1 MTTLQSREDALL
13 RRVRAFD
20 WARLKWC
27 FAATALCMLLAHG
40 FAWFNLFP
48 SHDGT
53 ILVFDADV
61 VMLQLGRWVELLYF
75 RFVRGRIN
83 APWLNG
89 AFTIVWTSLAV
100 YLVGKLLQL
109 GKKATIAL
117 CAVFS
122 TAISVTLLYAT
133 YYDKTDLYACAMF
146 LAVWG
151 VYAVRR
157 FRCRWWGVLFCS
169 GCLCL
174 AMGLYQGYIEF
185 AIGLF
190 LICLLRDCLTEDLAW
205 AEYLRRGVTAV
216 VSLLLGG
223 VLYAVSLKVVLA
235 YKHLELI
242 DSDNGLQQM
251 GRAGVA
257 DYLARLPGAYKQVFT
272 TLLGYDVWNN
282 RGMRL
287 ATAVC
292 LLLGLACLVLTLRK
306 KPLRAAVQVVI
317 LLVLLPLGLNVV
329 YLLSEK
335 HPTLLMLYPVYLVYA
350 LVLLLTGLEPDTIPR
365 SAAWLACLLCA
376 FITVQNVIY
385 ANGAYTYRKLVYEN
399 TRAQVY
405 TIMAKVEDL
414 PGYVEGETPV
424 VFSGDF
430 TDSNFTYH
438 NDLLRLYEEGDT
450 GLSGSA
456 ITYDGT
462 IKWWFG
468 NIMGSSAKVVNT
480 QAELDSWA
488 ENPAVQAMPSY
499 PASGCIAMVDGAAV
513 IKLSD

>member
-190 LICLLRDCLTEDLAW
+190 LICLLRDCLTTDLPW
-205 AEYLRRGVTAV
+205 KDYLRQGITAIAG
-216 VSLLLGG
+216 LLLGG
-223 VLYAVSLKVVLA
+223 VLYAVSMKAVLA

-242 DSDNGLQQM
+242 DSSNGLQQM
-251 GRAGVA
+251 SRAGVA

-292 LLLGLACLVLTLRK
+292 LLLGLACLVLALCK
-306 KPLRAAVQVVI
+306 KPLRAAVQVII

-376 FITVQNVIY
+376 FIAVQNVIY

-438 NDLLRLYEEGDT
+438 NDLIRLYEEGET

-480 QAELDSWA
+480 QAELDAWA

>member
-1 MTTLQSREDALL
+1 MTTLQRGEEALL
-13 RRVRAFD
+13 CRVKAVD
-20 WARLKWC
+20 WARLKIC

-53 ILVFDADV
+53 IVVFDADV
-61 VMLQLGRWVELLYF
+61 VMLQLGRWVELPYF
-75 RFVRGRIN
+75 RFLRGRVN
-83 APWLNG
+83 NPWLNG
-89 AFTIVWTSLAV
+89 AYTVFWTSLAM
-100 YLVGKLLQL
+100 YLASSLLQL
-109 GKKATIAL
+109 GRKATAAV
-117 CAVFS
+117 CGVFS

-133 YYDKTDLYACAMF
+133 YYDKTDVYTCAMF
-146 LAVWG
+146 LAFLG

-157 FRCRWWGVLFCS
+157 CCRPWLGLLLCG

-174 AMGLYQGYIEF
+174 SMGLYQGYIEF
-185 AIGLF
+185 AIGL
-190 LICLLRDCLTEDLAW
+190 LLLCMLRDCLTTDLPW
-205 AEYLRRGVTAV
+205 KDYLRQGITAIAG
-216 VSLLLGG
+216 LLLGG
-223 VLYAVSLKVVLA
+223 VLYAVSMKAVLA

-242 DSDNGLQQM
+242 DSYNGLQQM

-292 LLLGLACLVLTLRK
+292 LLLALVCLVLALRR
-306 KPLRAAVQVVI
+306 KPRRALAQTAI

-329 YLLSEK
+329 FLLSEQA
-335 HPTLLMLYPVYLVYA
+335 PTLLMLYPVYLVYA
-350 LVLLLTGLEPDTIPR
+350 LVLLLTETDTAPR
-365 SAAWLACLLCA
+365 SAAWLACVLCA
-376 FITVQNVIY
+376 FLTLENVIY

-399 TRAQVY
+399 TRGQVY
-405 TIMAKVEDL
+405 TIMAKVQDL

-480 QAELDSWA
+480 QAELDTWA
-488 ENPAVQAMPSY
+488 ENPAVQAMPNY
-499 PASGCIAMVDGAAV
+499 PASGSIAMVDGAAV

>member
-20 WARLKWC
+20 WASLKWC

-329 YLLSEK
+329 YLLSER

-350 LVLLLTGLEPDTIPR
+350 LVLLLTGLEPDTIPH

-438 NDLLRLYEEGDT
+438 NDLIRLYEEGET

-480 QAELDSWA
+480 QAELDAWA

>member
-223 VLYAVSLKVVLA
+223 VLYAVSMKAVLA

-242 DSDNGLQQM
+242 DSSNGLQQM
-251 GRAGVA
+251 SRAGVA

-292 LLLGLACLVLTLRK
+292 LLLGFACLVLALRK

-329 YLLSEK
+329 YLLSER

-438 NDLLRLYEEGDT
+438 NDLIRLYEEGET

-480 QAELDSWA
+480 QAELDAWA

>member
-350 LVLLLTGLEPDTIPR
+350 LVLLLTGLEPDTIPH

-438 NDLLRLYEEGDT
+438 NDLIRLYEEGET

-480 QAELDSWA
+480 QEELDAWA

>member
-223 VLYAVSLKVVLA
+223 VLYAVSMKAVLA

-242 DSDNGLQQM
+242 DSSNGLQQM
-251 GRAGVA
+251 SRAGVA

-292 LLLGLACLVLTLRK
+292 LLLGLACLVLALRK

-329 YLLSEK
+329 YLLSER

-438 NDLLRLYEEGDT
+438 NDLIRLYEEGET

-480 QAELDSWA
+480 QAELDAWA

-513 IKLSD
+513 IKVSD

>member
-251 GRAGVA
+251 SRAGVA

-292 LLLGLACLVLTLRK
+292 LLLGLACLVLALCK
-306 KPLRAAVQVVI
+306 KPLRAAVQVII

-438 NDLLRLYEEGDT
+438 NDLLRLYEEGET

-480 QAELDSWA
+480 QAELDAWA

>member
-1 MTTLQSREDALL
+1 MTTLQRGEDALL
-13 RRVRAFD
+13 RRVKAFD
-20 WARLKWC
+20 WPRLKLC

-53 ILVFDADV
+53 ILFFDADV
-61 VMLQLGRWVELLYF
+61 VMLQLGRWVQLPYY
-75 RFVRGRIN
+75 RFLRGKISM
-83 APWLNG
+83 PWLTG
-89 AFTIVWTSLAV
+89 MFSVLWTALSV
-100 YLVGKLLQL
+100 YLVSDLLKLRR
-109 GKKATIAL
+109 KATMAFAAML
-117 CAVFS
+117 G
-122 TAISVTLLYAT
+122 TAISITLLNAT
-133 YYDKTDLYACAMF
+133 YNDKSDPFTCAMF
-146 LAVWG
+146 LAFLG

-157 FRCRWWGVLFCS
+157 CRRPWLGAVLCG

-174 AMGLYQGYIEF
+174 SMGLYQGYIEF

-190 LICLLRDCLTEDLAW
+190 LLCLLRDCLTQDLPW
-205 AEYLRRGVTAV
+205 ADYLRRGFTAV
-216 VSLLLGG
+216 AALLLGG
-223 VLYAVSLKVVLA
+223 VLYAVSMKAVLA

-242 DSDNGLQQM
+242 DSYNGLQQM
-251 GRAGVA
+251 GRSGPAVW
-257 DYLARLPGAYKQVFT
+257 LSRLPGAYKQVFS
-272 TLLGYDVWNN
+272 TLLGCDVWNN

-287 ATAVC
+287 ATALC
-292 LLLGLACLVLTLRK
+292 LLLALACLVLALHRK
-306 KPLRAAVQVVI
+306 PRRVLAQTAI

-329 YLLSEK
+329 FLLSEQA
-335 HPTLLMLYPVYLVYA
+335 PTLLMLYPVYLVYA
-350 LVLLLTGLEPDTIPR
+350 LVLLLTETDTAPR
-365 SAAWLACLLCA
+365 SAAWLACGLCA
-376 FITVQNVIY
+376 FLTLENVIY

-399 TRAQVY
+399 TRGQVY
-405 TIMAKVEDL
+405 TIMAKVQDL

-438 NDLLRLYEEGDT
+438 NDLLRQYEEGDT

-462 IKWWFG
+462 IKWWFA
-468 NIMGSSAKVVNT
+468 NIMGSGARVVNT
-480 QAELDSWA
+480 QAELDAWA

-513 IKLSD
+513 VKLSD

>member
-251 GRAGVA
+251 SRAGVA

-292 LLLGLACLVLTLRK
+292 LLLGLACLVLALCK
-306 KPLRAAVQVVI
+306 KPLRAAVQVII

-376 FITVQNVIY
+376 FIAVQNVIY

-438 NDLLRLYEEGDT
+438 NDLIRLYEEGET

-480 QAELDSWA
+480 QAELDAWA

>member
-1 MTTLQSREDALL
+1 MTTLQRGEDALL
-13 RRVRAFD
+13 RRAKAFD
-20 WARLKWC
+20 WPRLKLC

-53 ILVFDADV
+53 ILFFDADV
-61 VMLQLGRWVELLYF
+61 VMLQLGRWVQLPYY
-75 RFVRGRIN
+75 RFLRGKISM
-83 APWLNG
+83 PWLTG
-89 AFTIVWTSLAV
+89 MFSVLWTALSV
-100 YLVGKLLQL
+100 YLVSDLLKLRR
-109 GKKATIAL
+109 KATMAFAAML
-117 CAVFS
+117 G
-122 TAISVTLLYAT
+122 TAISITLLNAT
-133 YYDKTDLYACAMF
+133 YNDKSDPFTCAMF
-146 LAVWG
+146 LAFLG

-157 FRCRWWGVLFCS
+157 CRRPWLGVALCG

-174 AMGLYQGYIEF
+174 SMGLYQGYIEF

-190 LICLLRDCLTEDLAW
+190 LLCLLWDCLTQDLPW
-205 AEYLRRGVTAV
+205 ADYLRRGFTAV
-216 VSLLLGG
+216 AALLLGG
-223 VLYAVSLKVVLA
+223 VLYAVSMKAVLA
-235 YKHLELI
+235 YKHLTLI
-242 DSDNGLQQM
+242 DSYNGLQQM
-251 GRAGVA
+251 GRSGPTVW
-257 DYLARLPGAYKQVFT
+257 LSRLPGAYKQVFT

-287 ATAVC
+287 ATALC
-292 LLLGLACLVLTLRK
+292 LLLALACLVLALRR
-306 KPLRAAVQVVI
+306 KPRRVLAQTAI

-329 YLLSEK
+329 FLLSEQA
-335 HPTLLMLYPVYLVYA
+335 PTLLMLYPVYLVYA
-350 LVLLLTGLEPDTIPR
+350 LVLLLTETDTAPR
-365 SAAWLACLLCA
+365 SAAWLACALCA
-376 FITVQNVIY
+376 FLTLENVIY

-399 TRAQVY
+399 TRGQVY
-405 TIMAKVEDL
+405 TIMAKVQDL

-438 NDLLRLYEEGDT
+438 NDLIRQYEEGDT

-462 IKWWFG
+462 IKWWFA
-468 NIMGSSAKVVNT
+468 NIMGSGARVVNT
-480 QAELDSWA
+480 QAELDAWA

-513 IKLSD
+513 VKLSD

>member
-1 MTTLQSREDALL
+1 MTTLQRGEEALL
-13 RRVRAFD
+13 RRVKAVD
-20 WARLKWC
+20 WARLKIC

-53 ILVFDADV
+53 IVVFDADV
-61 VMLQLGRWVELLYF
+61 VMLQLGRWVELPYF
-75 RFVRGRIN
+75 RFLRGRVN
-83 APWLNG
+83 NPWLNG
-89 AFTIVWTSLAV
+89 AYTVFWTSLAMH
-100 YLVGKLLQL
+100 LASSLLQL
-109 GKKATIAL
+109 GRKATAAV
-117 CAVFS
+117 CGVFS

-133 YYDKTDLYACAMF
+133 YYDKTDVYTCAMF
-146 LAVWG
+146 LAFLG

-157 FRCRWWGVLFCS
+157 CCRPWLGVVLCG

-174 AMGLYQGYIEF
+174 SMGLYQGYIEF

-190 LICLLRDCLTEDLAW
+190 LLCLLRDCLTRDLPW
-205 AEYLRRGVTAV
+205 ADYLRRGFTAV
-216 VSLLLGG
+216 AGLLLGG
-223 VLYAVSLKVVLA
+223 VLYAVSMKEVLA

-242 DSDNGLQQM
+242 DSYNGLQQM
-251 GRAGVA
+251 GRSGPAVW
-257 DYLARLPGAYKQVFT
+257 LSRLPGAYKQVFT

-287 ATAVC
+287 ATALC
-292 LLLGLACLVLTLRK
+292 LLLALACLVLALRC
-306 KPLRAAVQVVI
+306 KPRRVLAQTAI

-329 YLLSEK
+329 FLLSEQA
-335 HPTLLMLYPVYLVYA
+335 PTLLMLYPVYLVYA
-350 LVLLLTGLEPDTIPR
+350 LVLLLTETDTAPR
-365 SAAWLACLLCA
+365 SAAWLACVLCA
-376 FITVQNVIY
+376 FLTLENVIY
-385 ANGAYTYRKLVYEN
+385 ANGAYTYRKLVYEH
-399 TRAQVY
+399 TRGQVY
-405 TIMAKVEDL
+405 TIMAKVQDL
-414 PGYVEGETPV
+414 PGYVEGETLV

-438 NDLLRLYEEGDT
+438 NDLLRQYEEGDT

-462 IKWWFG
+462 IKWWFA
-468 NIMGSSAKVVNT
+468 NIMGSGARVVNT
-480 QAELDSWA
+480 QAELDAWA

>member
-1 MTTLQSREDALL
+1 MTTLQRGEEALL
-13 RRVRAFD
+13 CRVKAVD
-20 WARLKWC
+20 WARLKIC

-53 ILVFDADV
+53 IVVFDADV
-61 VMLQLGRWVELLYF
+61 VMLQLGRWVELPYF
-75 RFVRGRIN
+75 RFLRGRVN
-83 APWLNG
+83 NPWLNG
-89 AFTIVWTSLAV
+89 AYTVFWTSLAM
-100 YLVGKLLQL
+100 YLASSLLQL
-109 GKKATIAL
+109 GRKATATV
-117 CAVFS
+117 CGVFS

-133 YYDKTDLYACAMF
+133 YYDKTDVYTCAMF
-146 LAVWG
+146 LAFLG

-157 FRCRWWGVLFCS
+157 CRRPWLGLLLCG

-174 AMGLYQGYIEF
+174 SMGLYQGYIEF
-185 AIGLF
+185 GIGLF
-190 LICLLRDCLTEDLAW
+190 LLCLLRDCLTKELPW
-205 AEYLRRGVTAV
+205 ADYLRRGFTAV
-216 VSLLLGG
+216 AALLLGG
-223 VLYAVSLKVVLA
+223 VLYGVSMKVVLA

-242 DSDNGLQQM
+242 DSYNGLQQM
-251 GRAGVA
+251 GRGGVSVW
-257 DYLARLPGAYKQVFT
+257 LSRLPGAYKQVLS
-272 TLLGYDVWNN
+272 TLLDYDVWNN

-292 LLLGLACLVLTLRK
+292 LLLALACLVLILRR
-306 KPLRAAVQVVI
+306 KPRRALAQTAI

-456 ITYDGT
+456 LTYDGT
-462 IKWWFG
+462 IKWWFS
-468 NIMGSSAKVVNT
+468 NIMGSKAKVVNT
-480 QAELDSWA
+480 QTELDAWA
-488 ENPAVQAMPSY
+488 ENPSVQAMPSY
-499 PASGCIAMVDGAAV
+499 PANGCIAMVDGAAV

>member
-1 MTTLQSREDALL
+1 MY
-13 RRVRAFD
+13 
-20 WARLKWC
+20 
-27 FAATALCMLLAHG
+27 LASS
-40 FAWFNLFP
+40 L
-48 SHDGT
+48 
-53 ILVFDADV
+53 
-61 VMLQLGRWVELLYF
+61 LQLGR
-75 RFVRGRIN
+75 
-83 APWLNG
+83 
-89 AFTIVWTSLAV
+89 
-100 YLVGKLLQL
+100 
-109 GKKATIAL
+109 KATAAV
-117 CAVFS
+117 CGVFS

-133 YYDKTDLYACAMF
+133 YYDKTDVYTCAMF
-146 LAVWG
+146 LAFLG

-157 FRCRWWGVLFCS
+157 CRRPWLGLLLCG

-174 AMGLYQGYIEF
+174 SMGLYQGYIEF

-190 LICLLRDCLTEDLAW
+190 LLCLLRDCLTKELPW
-205 AEYLRRGVTAV
+205 ADYLRRGFTAV
-216 VSLLLGG
+216 ATLLLGS
-223 VLYAVSLKVVLA
+223 VLYAVSMKVVLS

-242 DSDNGLQQM
+242 DSYNGLQQM
-251 GRAGVA
+251 GRGGVSVW
-257 DYLARLPGAYKQVFT
+257 LSRLPGAYKQVLS
-272 TLLGYDVWNN
+272 TLLDYDVWNN

-292 LLLGLACLVLTLRK
+292 LLLALACLVLILRR
-306 KPLRAAVQVVI
+306 KPRRALAQTAI

-335 HPTLLMLYPVYLVYA
+335 APTLLMLYPVYLVYA

-438 NDLLRLYEEGDT
+438 NDLLRLYEEGEN

-462 IKWWFG
+462 IKWWFA

-480 QAELDSWA
+480 QAELDAWA
-488 ENPAVQAMPSY
+488 ENPAVQAMPGY

>member
-350 LVLLLTGLEPDTIPR
+350 LVLLLTGLEPDTIPH

-438 NDLLRLYEEGDT
+438 NDLIRLYEEGET

-480 QAELDSWA
+480 QAELDAWA

>member
-1 MTTLQSREDALL
+1 MTTLQRGEDALL
-13 RRVRAFD
+13 RRVKAFD
-20 WARLKWC
+20 WPRLKLC

-53 ILVFDADV
+53 ILFFDADV
-61 VMLQLGRWVELLYF
+61 VMLQLGRWVQLPYY
-75 RFVRGRIN
+75 RFLRGKISM
-83 APWLNG
+83 PWLTG
-89 AFTIVWTSLAV
+89 MFSVLWTALSV
-100 YLVGKLLQL
+100 YLVSDLLKLRR
-109 GKKATIAL
+109 KATMAFA
-117 CAVFS
+117 AVFG
-122 TAISVTLLYAT
+122 TAISITLLNAT
-133 YYDKTDLYACAMF
+133 YNDKSDPFTCAMF
-146 LAVWG
+146 LAFLG
-151 VYAVRR
+151 VYAVRC
-157 FRCRWWGVLFCS
+157 CRRPWLGVVLCG

-174 AMGLYQGYIEF
+174 SMGLYQGYIEF

-190 LICLLRDCLTEDLAW
+190 LLCLLRDCLTRDLPW
-205 AEYLRRGVTAV
+205 ADYLRRGFTSVAA
-216 VSLLLGG
+216 LLLGG
-223 VLYAVSLKVVLA
+223 VLYAVSMKAVLA

-242 DSDNGLQQM
+242 DSYNGLQQM
-251 GRAGVA
+251 GRSGPSVW
-257 DYLARLPGAYKQVFT
+257 LSRLPGAYKQVFT

-287 ATAVC
+287 ATALC
-292 LLLGLACLVLTLRK
+292 LLLALACLVLALRR
-306 KPLRAAVQVVI
+306 KPRRVLAQTGI

-329 YLLSEK
+329 FLLSEQA
-335 HPTLLMLYPVYLVYA
+335 PTLLMLYPVYLVYA
-350 LVLLLTGLEPDTIPR
+350 LVLLLTETDTAPR
-365 SAAWLACLLCA
+365 SAAWLACVLCA
-376 FITVQNVIY
+376 FLTLENVIY

-399 TRAQVY
+399 TRGQVY
-405 TIMAKVEDL
+405 TIMAKVQDL

-438 NDLLRLYEEGDT
+438 NDLLRQYEEGDT

-462 IKWWFG
+462 IKWWFA
-468 NIMGSSAKVVNT
+468 NIMGSGARVVNT
-480 QAELDSWA
+480 QAELDAWA

-513 IKLSD
+513 VKLSD

>member
-13 RRVRAFD
+13 RWVRAFD

-350 LVLLLTGLEPDTIPR
+350 LVLLLTGLEPDTIPH

-438 NDLLRLYEEGDT
+438 NDLIRLYEEGET

-480 QAELDSWA
+480 QAELDAWA

>member
-223 VLYAVSLKVVLA
+223 VLYAVSMKAVLA

-242 DSDNGLQQM
+242 DSSNGLQQM
-251 GRAGVA
+251 SRAGVA

-292 LLLGLACLVLTLRK
+292 LLLGLACLVLALRK

-329 YLLSEK
+329 YLLSER

-438 NDLLRLYEEGDT
+438 NDLLRLYEEGET

-480 QAELDSWA
+480 QAELDAWA

>member
-48 SHDGT
+48 SHDAT
-53 ILVFDADV
+53 ILFFDADV

-329 YLLSEK
+329 YLLSER

-350 LVLLLTGLEPDTIPR
+350 LVLLLTGLEPDTIPH

-438 NDLLRLYEEGDT
+438 NDLIRLYEEGET

-480 QAELDSWA
+480 QAELDAWA

>member
-292 LLLGLACLVLTLRK
+292 LLLGLACLVLALRK

-329 YLLSEK
+329 YLLSER

-350 LVLLLTGLEPDTIPR
+350 LVLLLTGLEPDTIPH

-438 NDLLRLYEEGDT
+438 NDLIRLYEVGET

-480 QAELDSWA
+480 QAELDAWA

>member
-1 MTTLQSREDALL
+1 
-13 RRVRAFD
+13 
-20 WARLKWC
+20 
-27 FAATALCMLLAHG
+27 MLLAHG

-329 YLLSEK
+329 YLLSER

-438 NDLLRLYEEGDT
+438 NDLIRLYEEGET

-480 QAELDSWA
+480 QAELDAWA

>member
-1 MTTLQSREDALL
+1 MTTLQRGEEALL
-13 RRVRAFD
+13 RRVKAVD
-20 WARLKWC
+20 WARLKIC

-48 SHDGT
+48 SHDAT
-53 ILVFDADV
+53 ILFFDADV

-223 VLYAVSLKVVLA
+223 VLYAVSMKAVLA

-242 DSDNGLQQM
+242 DSSNGLQQM
-251 GRAGVA
+251 SRAGVA

-292 LLLGLACLVLTLRK
+292 LLLGLACLVLALRK

-329 YLLSEK
+329 YLLSER

-438 NDLLRLYEEGDT
+438 NDLIRLYEEGET

-480 QAELDSWA
+480 QAELDAWA

>member
-292 LLLGLACLVLTLRK
+292 LLLGLACLVLALRK

-350 LVLLLTGLEPDTIPR
+350 LVVLLTGLEPDTIPH

-438 NDLLRLYEEGDT
+438 NDLIRLYEEGET

-480 QAELDSWA
+480 QAELDAWA

>member
-190 LICLLRDCLTEDLAW
+190 LIYLLRDCLTEDLAW

-251 GRAGVA
+251 SRAGVA

-292 LLLGLACLVLTLRK
+292 LLLGLACLVLALCK
-306 KPLRAAVQVVI
+306 KPLRAAVQVII

-376 FITVQNVIY
+376 FIAVQNVIY

-438 NDLLRLYEEGDT
+438 NDLIRLYEEGET

-480 QAELDSWA
+480 QAELDAWA

>member
-1 MTTLQSREDALL
+1 MTTLQRGEEALL
-13 RRVRAFD
+13 RRVKAVD
-20 WARLKWC
+20 WARLKIC

-48 SHDGT
+48 SHDAT
-53 ILVFDADV
+53 ILFFDADV

-223 VLYAVSLKVVLA
+223 VLYAVSMKAVLA

-242 DSDNGLQQM
+242 DSSNGLQQM
-251 GRAGVA
+251 SRAGVA

-292 LLLGLACLVLTLRK
+292 LLLGLACLVLALRK

-438 NDLLRLYEEGDT
+438 NDLIRLYEEGET

-480 QAELDSWA
+480 QAELDAWA

>member
-1 MTTLQSREDALL
+1 MTTLQRGEEALL
-13 RRVRAFD
+13 RRVKAVD
-20 WARLKWC
+20 WARLKIC

-48 SHDGT
+48 SHDAT
-53 ILVFDADV
+53 ILFFDADV

-223 VLYAVSLKVVLA
+223 VLYAVSMKAVLA
-235 YKHLELI
+235 YKHVELI
-242 DSDNGLQQM
+242 DSSNGLQQM
-251 GRAGVA
+251 SRAGVA

-292 LLLGLACLVLTLRK
+292 LLLGLACLVLALRK

-329 YLLSEK
+329 YLLSER

-438 NDLLRLYEEGDT
+438 NDLIRLYEEGET

-480 QAELDSWA
+480 QAELDAWA

>member
-329 YLLSEK
+329 YLLSER

-438 NDLLRLYEEGDT
+438 NDLIRLYEEGET

-480 QAELDSWA
+480 QAELDAWA

>member
-185 AIGLF
+185 AIGLL
-190 LICLLRDCLTEDLAW
+190 LIC
-205 AEYLRRGVTAV
+205 RGVTAV

-223 VLYAVSLKVVLA
+223 VLYAVSMKAVLA

-242 DSDNGLQQM
+242 DSSNGLQQM
-251 GRAGVA
+251 SRAGVA

-292 LLLGLACLVLTLRK
+292 LLLGLACLVLALRK

-329 YLLSEK
+329 YLLSER

-438 NDLLRLYEEGDT
+438 NDLIRLYEEGET

-480 QAELDSWA
+480 QAELDAWA

>member
-329 YLLSEK
+329 YLLSER

-350 LVLLLTGLEPDTIPR
+350 LVLLLTGLEPDTIPH

-438 NDLLRLYEEGDT
+438 NDLIRLYEEGET

-480 QAELDSWA
+480 QAELDAWA
-488 ENPAVQAMPSY
+488 ENPAVQAMPSS

>member
-329 YLLSEK
+329 YLLSER
-335 HPTLLMLYPVYLVYA
+335 HPTLLMLFPVYLVYGV
-350 LVLLLTGLEPDTIPR
+350 VLLLTGLEPDTIPH

-438 NDLLRLYEEGDT
+438 NDLIRLYEEGET

-480 QAELDSWA
+480 QAELDAWA

>member
-13 RRVRAFD
+13 HRVRAFD

-61 VMLQLGRWVELLYF
+61 VMLQLGRWVQLPYY
-75 RFVRGRIN
+75 RFLRGKVN
-83 APWLNG
+83 MPWLTG
-89 AFTIVWTSLAV
+89 MFSVLWTALSVYIVSDL
-100 YLVGKLLQL
+100 LKLSR
-109 GKKATIAL
+109 KATAAL
-117 CAVFS
+117 AAVLG
-122 TAISVTLLYAT
+122 TAISITLLNAT
-133 YYDKTDLYACAMF
+133 YNDKSDPFTCAMF

-151 VYAVRR
+151 VYAVQR

-329 YLLSEK
+329 YLLSER

-350 LVLLLTGLEPDTIPR
+350 LVLLLTGLEPDTIPH

-438 NDLLRLYEEGDT
+438 NDLIRLYEEGET

-480 QAELDSWA
+480 QAELDAWA

>member
-1 MTTLQSREDALL
+1 MTTLQRGEDALL
-13 RRVRAFD
+13 RRVKAFD
-20 WARLKWC
+20 WPRLKLC

-53 ILVFDADV
+53 ILFFDADV

-75 RFVRGRIN
+75 RFIRGRVN
-83 APWLNG
+83 NPWLNG
-89 AFTIVWTSLAV
+89 AFTVFWTSLAM
-100 YLVGKLLQL
+100 YLASTLLQL
-109 GKKATIAL
+109 GCKATAAL

-122 TAISVTLLYAT
+122 TAVSVTLLYAT
-133 YYDKTDLYACAMF
+133 YYDKTDLYTCAMF
-146 LAVWG
+146 LAFLG

-157 FRCRWWGVLFCS
+157 CRRPWLGVVLCG

-174 AMGLYQGYIEF
+174 SMGLYQGYIEF

-190 LICLLRDCLTEDLAW
+190 LLCLLRDCLTQDLPW
-205 AEYLRRGVTAV
+205 ADYLRRGFTAV
-216 VSLLLGG
+216 AALLLGG
-223 VLYAVSLKVVLA
+223 VLYAVSMKAVLA

-242 DSDNGLQQM
+242 DSYNGLQQM
-251 GRAGVA
+251 NRSGPEVW
-257 DYLARLPGAYKQVFT
+257 LSRLPGAYKQVFA
-272 TLLGYDVWNN
+272 TLLGCDVWNN

-287 ATAVC
+287 ATAFC
-292 LLLGLACLVLTLRK
+292 LLLALACLVLALRR
-306 KPLRAAVQVVI
+306 KPRRVLAQTAI
-317 LLVLLPLGLNVV
+317 LLMLLPLGLNVV
-329 YLLSEK
+329 FLLSEK
-335 HPTLLMLYPVYLVYA
+335 APTLLMLYPVYLVYV
-350 LVLLLTGLEPDTIPR
+350 LVLLLTETDTAPR
-365 SAAWLACLLCA
+365 SAAWLACVLCA
-376 FITVQNVIY
+376 FLTLENVIY

-399 TRAQVY
+399 TRGQVY
-405 TIMAKVEDL
+405 TIMAKVQDL

-438 NDLLRLYEEGDT
+438 NDLLRQYEEGDT

-462 IKWWFG
+462 IKWWFA
-468 NIMGSSAKVVNT
+468 NIMGSGAKVVNT
-480 QAELDSWA
+480 QAELDAWA
-488 ENPAVQAMPSY
+488 ENPAVQAMSSY

-513 IKLSD
+513 VKLSD

>member
-242 DSDNGLQQM
+242 DSSNGLQQM
-251 GRAGVA
+251 SRAGVA

-329 YLLSEK
+329 YLLSER

-438 NDLLRLYEEGDT
+438 NDLIRLYEEGET

-480 QAELDSWA
+480 QAELDAWA